1 MARKMKTM
9 DGNNAAAYVSYAFTD
24 VAAIYP
30 ITPSSVM
37 ADDTDKYA
45 AAGKKNLF
53 GQEVRVT
60 EMQSEAGAAGAVHG
74 SLAAG
79 ALTTTYTASQGLLL
93 MIPNM
98 YKMAGELLPGVIHV
112 SARCV
117 AGHALSIFGDHS
129 DIYSCRQTGYA
140 MLATSNPQEVMDLSA
155 VAHLA
160 AIKGRVPFLHFFD
173 GFRTSHEI
181 QKIET
186 WDYED
191 LAEMLDWDAVDAF
204 RRRALNPEHPVLRGT
219 AQNDDIFFQAK
230 EAANKYYDAVPGI
243 VVEYM
248 NKVNEKCGTN
258 YKPFNY
264 CGAPDAE
271 KVIIAMGSVCDT
283 AEEVVNYLVAKG
295 EKVGLVKVH
304 LYRPFAPQY
313 LIDVLP
319 DTVKTISV
327 LDRTKEPGSI
337 GEPLYLDVLAG
348 LNGSKFQNVNV
359 YGGRYGLASKD
370 TPPSAIISVFRNMDA
385 AEPKKRFT
393 VGIDD
398 DVTYLSLPV
407 TENPD
412 TAPAG
417 TTACKFWGLGADGTV
432 GANKNSIKIIGDK
445 TDMYAQAYFA
455 YDSKKSGGITISHLR
470 FGHNPIQST
479 YYISQADFVACHNP
493 AYIGKYDMIQDL
505 KPGGSFLLNCPWD
518 VEELGHRLSAEEK
531 NFIAKNNINLYT
543 IDGIK
548 IGKEIGLGGR
558 INTVLQ
564 SAFFKIANII
574 PIDQA
579 IQYMKD
585 AAYKSYSKKG
595 DAIVQMNYKA
605 IEAGAEG
612 AVKIDI
618 PADWATTTEGASP
631 AHANLEGRP
640 EVIDYVKNIQQ
651 PINAQRGNQL
661 PVSAFA
667 NDADGT
673 VPQGTAAYEK
683 RGVAVDVPQWIPEN
697 CIQCNIC
704 SYVCPHSVIR
714 PVAMTEAE
722 AAAAPAQMQTL
733 DIKQMPGMKFNIN
746 VSVLDCTGC
755 GNCVEECPAKN
766 KALVMKPLESQ
777 LPQQEVFDYAQKVGE
792 KAEVVAKF
800 NEKSV
805 KGSQFKQPLFEFSG
819 ACAGCG
825 ETPYAKLATQLFGD
839 RMMIANATGC
849 SSIWAGSTPSTPYTV
864 NKEGKGP
871 SWANS
876 LFEDNAEFGLGMELA
891 QRAVRGRL
899 IQKIEEIAASDKA
912 SAELKA
918 ACEAY
923 LSTKDDS
930 DANRSA
936 TADLIAQ
943 LEKCCCDKSK
953 EILADKDYLA
963 KKSVWILGGDGWA
976 YDIGFSGLDH
986 AIATGENINI
996 LVFDTEVYSN
1006 TGGQSSK
1013 ASPMGSVAQFAAA
1026 GKATK
1031 KKDLAAIAMSYGN
1044 VYVASIAM
1052 GADRNQCLKA
1062 FVEAESYNGPSV
1074 IIAYAPC
1081 ISHGIKGGLRGVQS
1095 VEKRAV
1101 ASGYWKL
1108 FRNDPRRIEQGLNPF
1123 QLDSKEP
1130 SESFRDFLMSEV
1142 RYNSLTRAFPDRADA
1157 LFTQAEKNA
1166 AIEYHQ
1172 LKAKADADLVQ

>member
-1 MARKMKTM
+1 
-9 DGNNAAAYVSYAFTD
+9 
-24 VAAIYP
+24 
-30 ITPSSVM
+30 
-37 ADDTDKYA
+37 
-45 AAGKKNLF
+45 
-53 GQEVRVT
+53 
-60 EMQSEAGAAGAVHG
+60 
-74 SLAAG
+74 
-79 ALTTTYTASQGLLL
+79 
-93 MIPNM
+93 
-98 YKMAGELLPGVIHV
+98 
-112 SARCV
+112 
-117 AGHALSIFGDHS
+117 
-129 DIYSCRQTGYA
+129 
-140 MLATSNPQEVMDLSA
+140 
-155 VAHLA
+155 
-160 AIKGRVPFLHFFD
+160 
-173 GFRTSHEI
+173 
-181 QKIET
+181 
-186 WDYED
+186 
-191 LAEMLDWDAVDAF
+191 
-204 RRRALNPEHPVLRGT
+204 
-219 AQNDDIFFQAK
+219 
-230 EAANKYYDAVPGI
+230 
-243 VVEYM
+243 
-248 NKVNEKCGTN
+248 
-258 YKPFNY
+258 
-264 CGAPDAE
+264 
-271 KVIIAMGSVCDT
+271 
-283 AEEVVNYLVAKG
+283 
-295 EKVGLVKVH
+295 
-304 LYRPFAPQY
+304 
-313 LIDVLP
+313 
-319 DTVKTISV
+319 
-327 LDRTKEPGSI
+327 
-337 GEPLYLDVLAG
+337 
-348 LNGSKFQNVNV
+348 
-359 YGGRYGLASKD
+359 
-370 TPPSAIISVFRNMDA
+370 
-385 AEPKKRFT
+385 
-393 VGIDD
+393 
-398 DVTYLSLPV
+398 
-407 TENPD
+407 
-412 TAPAG
+412 
-417 TTACKFWGLGADGTV
+417 
-432 GANKNSIKIIGDK
+432 
-445 TDMYAQAYFA
+445 
-455 YDSKKSGGITISHLR
+455 
-470 FGHNPIQST
+470 
-479 YYISQADFVACHNP
+479 
-493 AYIGKYDMIQDL
+493 
-505 KPGGSFLLNCPWD
+505 
-518 VEELGHRLSAEEK
+518 
-531 NFIAKNNINLYT
+531 
-543 IDGIK
+543 
-548 IGKEIGLGGR
+548 
-558 INTVLQ
+558 
-564 SAFFKIANII
+564 
-574 PIDQA
+574 
-579 IQYMKD
+579 MKD

-618 PADWATTTEGASP
+618 PADWATTTEGAVP
-631 AHANLEGRP
+631 ADAHLEGRP
-640 EVIDYVKNIQQ
+640 EVIDYVKKIQQ

-661 PVSAFA
+661 PVSAFV

-714 PVAMTEAE
+714 PVAMTEEE
-722 AAAAPAQMQTL
+722 AAAAPAQMQTI
-733 DIKQMPGMKFNIN
+733 DIKQLPGMKFNIN

-755 GNCVEECPAKN
+755 GSCVEECPAKN
-766 KALVMKPLESQ
+766 KALVMKSLESQ

-792 KAEVVAKF
+792 KADVVAKF

-864 NKEGKGP
+864 NKAGKGP

-891 QRAVRGRL
+891 QKAVRGRL

-912 SAELKA
+912 SAEMKA

-930 DANRSA
+930 DANRAA

-943 LEKCCCDKSK
+943 LEQCGCDKAK

-1081 ISHGIKGGLRGVQS
+1081 ISHGIKGGLRGVQA

-1142 RYNSLTRAFPDRADA
+1142 RYNSLTRAFPDRAEA